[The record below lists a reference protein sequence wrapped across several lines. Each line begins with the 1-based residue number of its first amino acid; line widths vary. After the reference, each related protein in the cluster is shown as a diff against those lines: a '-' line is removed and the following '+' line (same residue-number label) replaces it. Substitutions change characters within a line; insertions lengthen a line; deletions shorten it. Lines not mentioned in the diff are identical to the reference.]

1 VAAAA
6 LLGTHRALIDYVR
19 RRTLAGDSAA
29 AIGRGVRAE
38 AKRALALLEQGL
50 GDYAR

>member
-1 VAAAA
+1 
-6 LLGTHRALIDYVR
+6 VR

-29 AIGRGVRAE
+29 AIGRGVRVE
-38 AKRALALLEQGL
+38 ARKALELLRQGL